1 MHQRS
6 IFNKEDVYNTTSKLH
21 WKHRSIKRFCEGGE
35 GGQLEKLRE
44 RILKENR

>member
-21 WKHRSIKRFCEGGE
+21 WKHRFCEGGDGRGE